1 MRNIRK
7 KWSLIRGAIRSKEET
22 CSLGA
27 LGNEFNWAAGR
38 ETHSSIDNNDY
49 ESRASINLTNLVGGL
64 DAPIRFE
71 CYDYD
76 SDGTTDYIGY
86 FATTLSK
93 FATANAEFL
102 LTNPRKKTK
111 LKYEKR
117 VKKRGG

>member
-1 MRNIRK
+1 MAEEAYSPSANQFTRIRIRID
-7 KWSLIRGAIRSKEET
+7 LIILK
-22 CSLGA
+22 
-27 LGNEFNWAAGR
+27 
-38 ETHSSIDNNDY
+38 I
-49 ESRASINLTNLVGGL
+49 GGL

-93 FATANAEFL
+93 FATSNAEFL

-111 LKYEKR
+111 LKYGYKR
-117 VKKRGG
+117 VIEGEE